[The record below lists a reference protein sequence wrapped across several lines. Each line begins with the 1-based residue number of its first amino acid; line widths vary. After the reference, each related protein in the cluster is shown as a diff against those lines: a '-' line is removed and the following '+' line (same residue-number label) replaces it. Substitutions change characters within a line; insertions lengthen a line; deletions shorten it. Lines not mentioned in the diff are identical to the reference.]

1 MNPFHKLHLPDLK
14 LDIHRSCVAIFSRVD
29 PISRQ
34 STFFTVD
41 FMHGHWP
48 RIALEPKTRLQEVYK
63 GQSDSEPAF
72 GREFRVHLVYL
83 SSATRWWTNVL
94 NSVNEQL
101 IAYEQK
107 LQIEF
112 DTEGGNTEPI
122 LTELNKALHSVS
134 AHLQRY
140 LSEIQSLGGIVTDL
154 IADYALIHQH
164 DVVTGNNHDHE
175 EATRGYKMILSTV
188 EATGRF
194 AVELEKKAQNTLALL
209 FNRIQINSDR
219 MLVANGQA
227 MQAILKAMQEDAGL
241 SRQMARQSHMLAK
254 DMKRDSVA
262 MKTIAIVTMFF
273 LPGATFAA
281 LLSMPFFDNDNW
293 LSKASRFWVWAA
305 LTFPFTIA
313 CFIFYKVWQGRA
325 RRHSNAQE

>member
-1 MNPFHKLHLPDLK
+1 MNPFHKLHLPDLQ

-48 RIALEPKTRLQEVYK
+48 RVALEPKDRLQEVYK
-63 GQSDSEPAF
+63 GQSNSELAI

-83 SSATRWWTNVL
+83 SSATRWWTNAL

-112 DTEGGNTEPI
+112 DTQGGNTEPI

-154 IADYALIHQH
+154 IADYSLIHQQ
-164 DVVTGNNHDHE
+164 DVVTGNNDDHE

-194 AVELEKKAQNTLALL
+194 AVELEKKAQNTLALV
-209 FNRIQINSDR
+209 SD
-219 MLVANGQA
+219 G
-227 MQAILKAMQEDAGL
+227 
-241 SRQMARQSHMLAK
+241 
-254 DMKRDSVA
+254 
-262 MKTIAIVTMFF
+262 
-273 LPGATFAA
+273 
-281 LLSMPFFDNDNW
+281 
-293 LSKASRFWVWAA
+293 
-305 LTFPFTIA
+305 
-313 CFIFYKVWQGRA
+313 
-325 RRHSNAQE
+325 